1 MDKVRI
7 NKRANGVGPV
17 TWEDVVA
24 ICRDSLVGVSIAD
37 TGAGG
42 SSVGAAAA
50 AAGQAT
56 VGGSGQM

>member
-24 ICRDSLVGVSIAD
+24 ICSDSLAGASITDMGAGVS
-37 TGAGG
+37 G
-42 SSVGAAAA
+42 VGAIVATAV
-50 AAGQAT
+50 QAT